1 MVLGLSLQWLHQP
14 VIHAFMSIARQFYV
28 LLLMFAIIFPVCEVL
43 RCGDAPVLCGGATD
57 DSCTP
62 AEGNEEG

>member
-1 MVLGLSLQWLHQP
+1 M
-14 VIHAFMSIARQFYV
+14 IHLFVSIARQFYV
-28 LLLMFAIIFPVCEVL
+28 SLLMFAIIFTVCEVL
-43 RCGDAPVLCGGATD
+43 RCGDAPILCGSATD